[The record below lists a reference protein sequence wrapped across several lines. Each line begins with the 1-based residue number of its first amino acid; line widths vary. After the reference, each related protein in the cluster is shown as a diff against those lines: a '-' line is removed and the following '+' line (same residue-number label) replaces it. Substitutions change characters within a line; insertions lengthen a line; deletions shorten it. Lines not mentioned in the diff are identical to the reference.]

1 MKGFIHLHVH
11 SEYSLLDGASRI
23 EDLAKRA
30 KDLGMKGMAIT
41 DHGSMYGVVK
51 FYLKMKEAGLKPIIG
66 SELYVA
72 PNGRF
77 NKNTA
82 EDRSPY
88 HLTAIAKNM
97 TGYKNLI
104 KLVSKGNTEGFYS
117 RPRVDRELIE
127 QYKDGLIILS
137 GCSKGELAR
146 LILANEDKK
155 ARELASFYK
164 GLFGADYYLEMMYHG
179 IPEQKI
185 INLYLEKLSKEMDI
199 PCVATN
205 DSHYTAQEDARGQD
219 IMLCIQTGSF
229 LNDTDRMKFSG
240 DEFYIKSY
248 SEMKNNFPDN
258 EEALAN
264 TVEVMEKCNLE
275 LDLGRYLIPD
285 FPVPSGETADSF
297 LEKLSFDGINQK
309 YGVKSQ
315 DKTGKEIV
323 VIPPE
328 IKERVKY
335 ELSVIEQTGFAS
347 YFLIVNDFINFARS
361 AGIQVGP
368 GRGSAAGSIV
378 SYSLGITS
386 LDPLKYGLMFERFLN
401 PERISMPDIDIDF
414 CYERRQEVIDY
425 VVKKY
430 GKERVAQIITF
441 GTMAARAAIRDV
453 GRVEQVPLTEVD
465 KIAKMVP
472 IMKDVTIDKAMGEI
486 KELKAAYDRDPKIKA
501 LIDDAKRIEGMV
513 RHASTH
519 AAGVVISKEDL
530 SDLVPV
536 QLINDTQTMTQY
548 DMDDL
553 KELGILKMD
562 FLGLRNLSM
571 IAHAVEIIKHT
582 KNIDL
587 NIKELPTDDTA
598 TYQFLCSGNTIG
610 IFQLESRGMR
620 ALIKDLKPTSFVE
633 IIPLIALY
641 RPGPIEGGMV
651 EDFVK
656 RKHKQVAVKYEL
668 PELEPILQETH
679 GIILYQEQVMEIASK
694 IAGYTLAQAD
704 VLRAAMGKKKEKE
717 MHAQKEKFIEGA
729 KKKGFSENKATIL
742 FNLCSKFAGYG
753 FNKSHSAAYSVIS
766 YQTAYLKTHFP
777 VEFMASL
784 LTSVTGDAD
793 KVSMYIAE
801 SQKMKI
807 KVMPP
812 DINESLKDFTVVGD
826 GIRFG
831 LVAIKNVGI
840 GAVENILAVRK
851 KDGKFTSLLDF
862 CERVDLR
869 AVNKR
874 VVESLIKSGAF
885 DSIGRRAALLNKLA
899 SIIDK
904 AALTQKET
912 SNGQSA
918 LFQMEHK
925 PFHHGSPEPDDAA
938 EFNPDE
944 LLKMEK
950 EMLGLY
956 ISGHPLASI
965 NALLEE
971 QAETKASDIPDR
983 KEGEMVTVGGILSS
997 CRKLTT
1003 RRKELMMVANLE
1015 DMTGTIP
1022 LVIFPRSYEKY
1033 ASMLSDDAI
1042 VIIKGKINVDSMND
1056 EKKVICDIVK
1066 PLSREKGGRKI
1077 FHIKVDKEKFGSLP
1091 QLKDIFGSFR
1101 GNDPV
1106 YLHMDGKVVKVGEE
1120 HYICIDPSV
1129 VSQVEDLLG
1138 RDSAWVDD
1146 Q

>member
-1 MKGFIHLHVH
+1 M
-11 SEYSLLDGASRI
+11 
-23 EDLAKRA
+23 
-30 KDLGMKGMAIT
+30 
-41 DHGSMYGVVK
+41 
-51 FYLKMKEAGLKPIIG
+51 
-66 SELYVA
+66 
-72 PNGRF
+72 
-77 NKNTA
+77 
-82 EDRSPY
+82 
-88 HLTAIAKNM
+88 
-97 TGYKNLI
+97 
-104 KLVSKGNTEGFYS
+104 
-117 RPRVDRELIE
+117 
-127 QYKDGLIILS
+127 S

-146 LILANEDKK
+146 LILANEGKK
-155 ARELASFYK
+155 AKDLAAFYQS
-164 GLFGADYYLEMMYHG
+164 LFGADYYLEMMYHG

-185 INLYLEKLSKEMDI
+185 INVYLEKLSKEMDI
-199 PCVATN
+199 HCVATN

-229 LNDTDRMKFSG
+229 LNDADRMKFSG

-248 SEMKNNFPDN
+248 SEMMNNFSDN
-258 EEALAN
+258 EDALSN
-264 TVEVMEKCNLE
+264 TVEVMEKCDLT

-297 LEKLSFDGINQK
+297 LEKLSFEGINQK
-309 YGVKSQ
+309 YGVKTN
-315 DKTGKEIV
+315 DKSGKEIV

-328 IKERVKY
+328 IKDRVKY
-335 ELSVIEQTGFAS
+335 ELSVIKQTGFAS

-386 LDPLKYGLMFERFLN
+386 LDPLKYGLIFERFLN

-414 CYERRQEVIDY
+414 CIERRQEVIDY
-425 VVKKY
+425 VVTKY

-453 GRVEQVPLTEVD
+453 GRVEEVPLSEVD

-472 IMKDVTIDKAMGEI
+472 IMKDVTIDKAMAEI
-486 KELKAAYDRDPKIKA
+486 KELKAAYDREPRIKA

-519 AAGVVISKEDL
+519 AAGVVISKEEL
-530 SDLVPV
+530 TDLVPV

-548 DMDDL
+548 DMNDL

-562 FLGLRNLSM
+562 FLGLRNLTM
-571 IAHAVEIIKHT
+571 IAHAVRIIKHT

-598 TYQFLCSGNTIG
+598 TYQLLCSGNTVG

-620 ALIKDLKPTSFVE
+620 ALIKDLKPTAFDE
-633 IIPLIALY
+633 IIALNALY

-656 RKHKQVAVKYEL
+656 RKHKQVPVKYEL
-668 PELEPILQETH
+668 PELEPILRETH

-704 VLRAAMGKKKEKE
+704 VLRSAMGKKKEKE

-742 FNLCSKFAGYG
+742 FNLCSKFSGYG
-753 FNKSHSAAYSVIS
+753 FNKSHSAAYSIIS
-766 YQTAYLKTHFP
+766 YQTAYLKTHYP

-793 KVSMYIAE
+793 KVSMYISE
-801 SQKMKI
+801 CQKMKI

-812 DINESLKDFTVVGD
+812 DVNESLKDFTVVGD

-840 GAVENILAVRK
+840 GAVENIIAIRK

-862 CERVDLR
+862 CERIDLR

-885 DSIGRRAALLNKLA
+885 DNIGRRAALLNKLE
-899 SIIDK
+899 STLDK

-912 SNGQSA
+912 SNGQSS
-918 LFQMEHK
+918 LFQIEK
-925 PFHHGSPEPDDAA
+925 KSFHHCSPEPDDAA
-938 EFNPDE
+938 EFSPDE
-944 LLKMEK
+944 LLHMEK

-956 ISGHPLASI
+956 ISGHPLASFSE
-965 NALLEE
+965 LLEE
-971 QAETKASDIPDR
+971 QAKTKASDLAER

-1003 RRKELMMVANLE
+1003 RRKELMMVANIE

-1022 LVIFPRSYEKY
+1022 VVIFPRSYEKY
-1033 ASMLSDDAI
+1033 ASMLFDDAI

-1066 PLSREKGGRKI
+1066 PLSKEGGRRI
-1077 FHIKVDKEKFGSLP
+1077 FHVKVDKEKFSTLP
-1091 QLKDIFGSFR
+1091 QLKSIFGSFK
-1101 GNDPV
+1101 GTDPV
-1106 YLHMDGKVVKVGEE
+1106 YLHMDGKIVQVGEE
-1120 HYICIDPSV
+1120 HYISIDPAV

-1138 RDSAWVDD
+1138 RDSAWVDN